1 MVVFFVMLFLVVIF
15 GLAVLFLVAAD
26 AAGRAGGDQT
36 QLAARLRGVL
46 RHLNGEARPPEAIA
60 NALTPQ
66 AAVASAVQPEPHH
79 ADPAEQQ
86 VVAANEPPVQEPLA
100 AATEGD
106 DEPQEGRH
114 LAA

>member
-15 GLAVLFLVAAD
+15 GLAVLFMVAAD

-66 AAVASAVQPEPHH
+66 AAADSAAQPEPHH
-79 ADPAEQQ
+79 ADPAQQQ
-86 VVAANEPPVQEPLA
+86 VVTTGESPVQEPVPA
-100 AATEGD
+100 AAGAD

>member
-1 MVVFFVMLFLVVIF
+1 MAVFFVMLFLVVIF

-36 QLAARLRGVL
+36 QLAARLRRVL
-46 RHLNGEARPPEAIA
+46 RHLNGEARPPAAIV
-60 NALTPQ
+60 NALTPL
-66 AAVASAVQPEPHH
+66 AAAPPAQPESDD

-86 VVAANEPPVQEPLA
+86 GVAAAEPTVPEPVR
-100 AATEGD
+100 ATADAD